1 MNKLL
6 LLPLLAAAVVASE
19 DWPQFRGP
27 AGDGHSDAT
36 GLPLT
41 WSETENVRW
50 KTAIPGEG
58 WSSPVVL
65 GRQIWMTTALEDGR
79 SLRAICADRETGK
92 ILHDVEV
99 FHIEQPL
106 PKNTANSHA
115 SPTPV
120 VEPGRVYVSFGT
132 SGSAC
137 LDTATAKV
145 IWTNTEL
152 TLTHKEGAGSSP
164 ILHGGLFILCC
175 DGTDVQY
182 MVALDKNTGRIVW
195 KTQRSAAAVLED
207 KRPDLRKAFCTP
219 QVIHVA
225 GKEQLISVGAFRAY
239 AYEPK
244 TGKEIWFCNL
254 PGFSNVPRPV
264 FGHGLV
270 YVGTGFMKP
279 ELWAI
284 RTDGTGDVT
293 STHVAWKMSK
303 MASLKPS
310 LLLAGD
316 ELYMLNDGSGTLTC
330 LDAKSGEPVWQEKI
344 GGSYSASPVAADG
357 RIYLFNEKGQTTV
370 IKPGRTFE
378 RLATSQ
384 LDAGCMATPAVSGRA
399 LILRTKTHL
408 YRIENTAK

>member
-65 GRQIWMTTALEDGR
+65 GGQIWMTTALEDGR

>member
-1 MNKLL
+1 MRKVL
-6 LLPLLAAAVVASE
+6 LLPLLAAVAVASD

-36 GLPLT
+36 RLPLT

-65 GRQIWMTTALEDGR
+65 GGQVWMTTALEDGR
-79 SLRAICADRETGK
+79 SLRAICVDRETGK
-92 ILHDVEV
+92 VLHDVEV
-99 FHIEQPL
+99 FHIEQPP
-106 PKNTANSHA
+106 PKNTSNSHA
-115 SPTPV
+115 SPSPV
-120 VEPGRVYVSFGT
+120 AEPGRVYVSFGT
-132 SGSAC
+132 SGSVC

-145 IWTNTEL
+145 IWKNTEL
-152 TLTHKEGAGSSP
+152 TLNHKEGAGSSP

-195 KTQRSAAAVLED
+195 KTQRSAAAVLEG

-219 QVIHVA
+219 QVIRVA

-244 TGKEIWFCNL
+244 TGREIWFCDL

-264 FGHGLV
+264 FSHGLV

-293 STHVAWKMSK
+293 STHVAWKVSK

-310 LLLAGD
+310 LLLAGE
-316 ELYMLNDGSGTLTC
+316 ELYMLHDGSGMLTC

-344 GGSYSASPVAADG
+344 GGSYSASPVLMEG
-357 RIYLFNEKGQTTV
+357 RIYCFNEKGQASV
-370 IKPGRTFE
+370 IKAGRTFA
-378 RLATSQ
+378 RLATNQ
-384 LDAGCMATPAVSGRA
+384 LDAGCMASPAVSGRA
-399 LILRTKTHL
+399 LIVRTKTHL
-408 YRIENTAK
+408 YRIERKAQ